1 MSELLTLAD
10 SQDRILAETTW
21 DRNVVVV
28 AGAGTGKTTILV
40 NRILNL
46 LLREPNPLAITEI
59 VALTFTNKA
68 ATEMKQ
74 RLRVQL
80 LRLSEQ
86 AHDMIATFQTR
97 YHLSAEQIGER
108 ARTALEQME
117 KAQIGTLHSFAAH
130 LLRLHP
136 IESELDPSFQE
147 DDGSRFKE
155 LFHSQWDRWLDD
167 ELGSAGL
174 QHDRWRRILAG
185 TNLDDLRQIT
195 AALAGDFVDLNE
207 LERQCRSLS
216 LEGALRDWA
225 AATQGRAAM
234 LLAAQDRP
242 KRRKAEQMLAAAV
255 QLLALLLEKGPLG
268 LTHLPQDERAVL
280 EKELGKAPAGWDAAT
295 FQEAA
300 AIIGLTQQLLMVDQ
314 SYFQEVVTLV
324 RPFLDQVHHRFLT
337 SGWIAFDGLLARAKI
352 LLRDHPD
359 VRARIKQTY
368 RAILVDEFQDTDPVQ
383 YEIILYLGERAGSHQ
398 TSWQDVDLEPGKLF
412 IVGDPKQS
420 IYAFRRADI
429 EAFERVVN
437 KILAGGGDRYSLVTN
452 FRSDGAVLDVV
463 NNVFDRLFQP
473 AEHVQ
478 PANERLAARPQR
490 KPEVSVFGA
499 QLRLVTRGEDDEEFD
514 VQAATRAEAEVL
526 ARWLKEELL
535 AGTTITDR
543 DRRDGPLQPGHI
555 ALIFRKLT
563 QAQVYLDALR
573 RYDIAYITDGEKHF
587 YRRQEIIDMVNLL
600 RVIDNPHDTIAL
612 VGILRSPLGGM
623 ADRDLLAL
631 QQREG
636 LDWLSAW
643 NHPQA
648 GMVRRLYERLAELHQ
663 LAPLRPVPDAIDL
676 IFERLPI
683 LELAAASLHGEQSVA
698 NLRKIRDMAEALA
711 DRPHLTLTGFVD
723 LMMTRVSEQP
733 DEAESALAEES
744 LDAIRVLTIHK
755 AKGLEFPVVI
765 LPGLHQGSKNPR
777 KGPSVHH
784 DWSSRYYSLQ
794 MGGRS
799 NLGAVLVD
807 MKMAAREEAE
817 QRRLLYVGMTRARDL
832 LVLSG
837 GQTTK
842 LGHDTVLSL
851 LGEAIVDGEGLSTA
865 EQICIGTSRL
875 TRVITPATVVARRRR
890 QEPLSTIAPRPALGP
905 ILIRRHA
912 RQVEWEERRRTPRR
926 LTPSSLAGSRPEA
939 VLPRTVSGRDADLA
953 RIIGVCAH
961 AVLEQWDF
969 TRPHAEICKVIKQ
982 TICRYVAQDPLMA
995 DVTEDLTKLF
1005 EGFLS
1010 SEPYRILQR
1019 ATVLGREVPF
1029 VMPLG
1034 EGQMMEGVI
1043 DLIYRLD
1050 GRIWIADYK
1059 TDDVLTEGLQ
1069 TIAERYR
1076 SQAEMYSRAV
1086 ERSLGLSSVSFQFI
1100 FLRPGVAVDVKP
1112 DSNKPFRTR

>member
-86 AHDMIATFQTR
+86 ADDMIATYQTR
-97 YHLSAEQIGER
+97 HHLSAEQVVER

-136 IESELDPSFQE
+136 IESLIDPLFQE
-147 DDGSRFKE
+147 DDGSYFKE
-155 LFHSQWDRWLDD
+155 LFRSSWDRWLDD
-167 ELGSAGL
+167 ELGSAGP
-174 QHDRWRRILAG
+174 QHDRWRRVLAG
-185 TNLDDLRQIT
+185 ANLDDLQQFT
-195 AALAGDFVDLNE
+195 AALAGDFVDLDE

-216 LEGALRDWA
+216 LEGALRDWIA
-225 AATQGRAAM
+225 VTYGRAAT

-242 KRRKAEQMLAAAV
+242 KRRKAEQMLAAAM
-255 QLLALLLEKGPLG
+255 QLLALLLEKGPPG
-268 LTHLPQDERAVL
+268 LAHILQDERTVL
-280 EKELGKAPAGWDAAT
+280 EKDLGKAPSGWDAAA
-295 FQEAA
+295 FQEAVS
-300 AIIGLTQQLLMVDQ
+300 IIELAQQLLTVDQ

-324 RPFLDQVHHRFLT
+324 RPFLGPLHHEFLA
-337 SGWIAFDGLLARAKI
+337 SGWIAFDGLLARAKT
-352 LLRDHPD
+352 LLRDYPT

-429 EAFERVVN
+429 EAFERVVE

-478 PANERLAARPQR
+478 PANERLAVRPQR
-490 KPEVSVFGA
+490 KPEVSISGA
-499 QLRLVTRGEDDEEFD
+499 QLRLVTPGEEDEEFD
-514 VQAATRAEAEVL
+514 VQAATRAEAEAL

-543 DRRDGPLQPGHI
+543 DRRDGPLQAGHI

-636 LDWLSAW
+636 LDYQRRDWLSAW

-648 GMVRRLYERLAELHQ
+648 GMVRRLYACLAELHR

-676 IFERLPI
+676 VFERLPI

-711 DRPHLTLTGFVD
+711 DRPHLTLSGFVD
-723 LMMTRVSEQP
+723 LMMTRLSEQP

-765 LPGLHQGSKNPR
+765 LPGLHQRSKNPR
-777 KGPSVHH
+777 KGPSIHH
-784 DWSSRYYSLQ
+784 DWSSRCYSLQ

-842 LGHDTVLSL
+842 PGHDTVLSL
-851 LGEAIVDGEGLSTA
+851 LGEAIAGEGGASTA
-865 EQICIGTSRL
+865 DQICIGTSRL
-875 TRVITPATVVARRRR
+875 TRVIMPATVVARRRR
-890 QEPLSTIAPRPALGP
+890 QESLSTIAPRPALGP

-912 RQVEWEERRRTPRR
+912 RQAEWEQRRSTPRR
-926 LTPSSLAGSRPEA
+926 VTPSSLEGGRPEA
-939 VLPRTVSGRDADLA
+939 VLSRTVTGRDAELA
-953 RIIGVCAH
+953 RLIGVCAH

-969 TRPHAEICKVIKQ
+969 TRPRAEICTVIEQ
-982 TICRYVAQDPLMA
+982 IICRYVAQDHPQLMA
-995 DVTEDLTKLF
+995 NVTEDLTALF
-1005 EGFLS
+1005 ERFLS
-1010 SEPYRILQR
+1010 SEPYKRLQR
-1019 ATVLGREVPF
+1019 VTVLGREVPF
-1029 VMPLG
+1029 VMPEG

-1059 TDDVLTEGLQ
+1059 TDDVAAEDLQ
-1069 TIAERYR
+1069 AIADRYR
-1076 SQAEMYSRAV
+1076 SQAESYSRAV
-1086 ERSLGLSSVSFQFI
+1086 ASALGLRSLSFQFI
-1100 FLRPGVAVDVKP
+1100 FLRPGVAVDV
-1112 DSNKPFRTR
+1112 

>member
-1 MSELLTLAD
+1 MSEILTLAD
-10 SQDRILAETTW
+10 SQDRLLAETTW

-74 RLRVQL
+74 RLRAQL
-80 LRLSEQ
+80 LRLTEG
-86 AHDMIATFQTR
+86 ADDLIATFRTR
-97 YHLSAEQIGER
+97 YHLSAEQVGER
-108 ARTALEQME
+108 AGTALEQME

-136 IESELDPSFQE
+136 MEPELDPSFQE

-155 LFHSQWDRWLDD
+155 LFHSYWDRWLDD
-167 ELGSAGL
+167 ELGSAGP
-174 QHDRWRRILAG
+174 QHDRWRRVLAG
-185 TNLDDLRQIT
+185 TTLDDLQQFT
-195 AALAGDFVDLNE
+195 ADLAGDFVDLDE

-216 LEGALRDWA
+216 LEGTLRDWVA
-225 AATQGRAAM
+225 AMHGRAAT
-234 LLAAQDRP
+234 LLATQDRP

-255 QLLALLLEKGPLG
+255 QLLTLLLEKGPPG
-268 LTHLPQDERAVL
+268 LAHLPQDERAVL
-280 EKELGKAPAGWDAAT
+280 EKDLGKAPVGWDEAP

-300 AIIGLTQQLLMVDQ
+300 SIIGLAQQFLRVDQ
-314 SYFQEVVTLV
+314 SYFQEVVALL
-324 RPFLDQVHHRFLT
+324 RPFLDRVRHGFLT
-337 SGWIAFDGLLARAKI
+337 SGWIAFDGLLARAKT
-352 LLRDHPD
+352 LLRDHPS

-429 EAFERVVN
+429 EAFERVVE
-437 KILAGGGDRYSLVTN
+437 KIRAGGGGVYSLVTN
-452 FRSDGAVLDVV
+452 FRSDGALLDVV

-473 AEHVQ
+473 TAHVQ

-490 KPEVSVFGA
+490 KPEVSVSGA
-499 QLRLVTRGEDDEEFD
+499 QLRLVTPGEDDEEFD
-514 VQAATRAEAEVL
+514 VQAATRAEAEAL

-535 AGTTITDR
+535 ACTTVTDR
-543 DRRDGPLQPGHI
+543 DRREGPLQPGHI

-587 YRRQEIIDMVNLL
+587 YRRQEIIDLVNLL

-623 ADRDLLAL
+623 TDRDLLAL
-631 QQREG
+631 RQIEGLDYQQRE
-636 LDWLSAW
+636 WLSAW
-643 NHPQA
+643 DHPQA
-648 GMVRRLYERLAELHQ
+648 GMVRRLYERLAELHKF
-663 LAPLRPVPDAIDL
+663 APLRPVPDAIDL
-676 IFERLPI
+676 LFDRLPV
-683 LELAAASLHGEQSVA
+683 LELAAASLHGEQAVA
-698 NLRKIRDMAEALA
+698 NLRKTRDMAEALA

-744 LDAIRVLTIHK
+744 LDAVRVLTIHK

-765 LPGLHQGSKNPR
+765 LPGLHQGSKNLR
-777 KGPSVHH
+777 KGPSIHH
-784 DWSSRYYSLQ
+784 DWSSRCYSLQ

-842 LGHDTVLSL
+842 PGHDTVLSL
-851 LGEAIVDGEGLSTA
+851 LGEAMSDETALSTA
-865 EQICIGTSRL
+865 GQICIGTSRL
-875 TRVITPATVVARRRR
+875 ARVIMPATVATRRRR
-890 QEPLSTIAPRPALGP
+890 QERLLTMTPKPALGP
-905 ILIRRHA
+905 ILIRRHE
-912 RQVEWEERRRTPRR
+912 RQVEWEQRRTTPRR
-926 LTPSSLAGSRPEA
+926 LTPSSLAGSGREA
-939 VLPRTVSGRDADLA
+939 VFPPTGRGRDADLA
-953 RIIGVCAH
+953 RLSGICTH
-961 AVLEQWDF
+961 AVLEQWNF
-969 TRPHAEICKVIKQ
+969 TRPRAEISTVINQ
-982 TICRYVAQDPLMA
+982 TIRRYVAQDHPQLMA
-995 DVTEDLTKLF
+995 GITEDLSELF
-1005 EGFLS
+1005 ENFLS
-1010 SEPYRILQR
+1010 SEPYKRLQR

-1043 DLIYRLD
+1043 DVIYRFD
-1050 GRIWIADYK
+1050 DRIWIADYK
-1059 TDDVLTEGLQ
+1059 TDDVA
-1069 TIAERYR
+1069 AEDVQARADRYR
-1076 SQAEMYSRAV
+1076 SQADSYSRAV
-1086 ERSLGLSSVSFQFI
+1086 ASSLGLSSVSFQFI
-1100 FLRPGVAVDVKP
+1100 FLRPGVAVDV
-1112 DSNKPFRTR
+1112 

>member
-1 MSELLTLAD
+1 MSDVLTLAD
-10 SQDRILAETTW
+10 SQDRLLAETTW

-74 RLRVQL
+74 RLRAQL
-80 LRLSEQ
+80 LRLTEQ
-86 AHDMIATFQTR
+86 SDDMIATFRTR
-97 YHLSAEQIGER
+97 YHLSAEQVGER
-108 ARTALEQME
+108 ARMALEQME

-136 IESELDPSFQE
+136 LESELDPLFQE

-155 LFHSQWDRWLDD
+155 LFHSYWDRWLDD
-167 ELGSAGL
+167 ELGSAGP
-174 QHDRWRRILAG
+174 QHDRWRRVLAG
-185 TNLDDLRQIT
+185 STLDDLRQLT
-195 AALAGDFVDLNE
+195 AALAGDFVDLDE
-207 LERQCRSLS
+207 LERQCRSLP
-216 LEGALRDWA
+216 LEGALRDWVV
-225 AATQGRAAM
+225 ATHGRAAT
-234 LLAAQDRP
+234 LLAAQDQP
-242 KRRKAEQMLAAAV
+242 KRRKVEQMLAAAV
-255 QLLALLLEKGPLG
+255 QSLALLLKQGPPG
-268 LTHLPQDERAVL
+268 LSHLPQEERAVL
-280 EKELGKAPAGWDAAT
+280 EKDLGKAPAGWHAAT

-300 AIIGLTQQLLMVDQ
+300 SIIGLAQQLLTVDQ

-324 RPFLDQVHHRFLT
+324 RPFLAQVHHEFLT
-337 SGWIAFDGLLARAKI
+337 SGWIAFDGLLARAKT
-352 LLRDHPD
+352 LLRDHPA

-398 TSWQDVDLEPGKLF
+398 TAWHDVDLEPGKLF

-429 EAFERVVN
+429 EAFERVVE
-437 KILAGGGDRYSLVTN
+437 KIRAGGGGVYSLLTN
-452 FRSDGAVLDVV
+452 FRSDEAVLDVV
-463 NNVFDRLFQP
+463 NNVFDRLFQS

-478 PANERLAARPQR
+478 PANDRLAARPQR

-499 QLRLVTRGEDDEEFD
+499 QLRLVTPGEDDEEFD
-514 VQAATRAEAEVL
+514 VQVATRAEAEAL

-535 AGTTITDR
+535 PGTTVTDR

-563 QAQVYLDALR
+563 HAQVYLDALR

-587 YRRQEIIDMVNLL
+587 YRRQEIIDLLNLL

-623 ADRDLLAL
+623 ADRELLAL

-636 LDWLSAW
+636 LDYRQREWLSAW
-643 NHPQA
+643 NHPQS

-663 LAPLRPVPDAIDL
+663 LAPLRPVPDTIDL
-676 IFERLPI
+676 IFDRLPV
-683 LELAAASLHGEQSVA
+683 LELAAASLHGEQAVA
-698 NLRKIRDMAEALA
+698 NLRKIREMAEALA

-733 DEAESALAEES
+733 AEAESALAEES
-744 LDAIRVLTIHK
+744 LDAVRVLTIHK

-765 LPGLHQGSKNPR
+765 LPGLHQGSKSPR
-777 KGPSVHH
+777 KGPSIHH
-784 DWSSRYYSLQ
+784 DWSSRCYSLQ

-817 QRRLLYVGMTRARDL
+817 QRGLLYVGMTRARDL
-832 LVLSG
+832 LILSG

-842 LGHDTVLSL
+842 PGHDTVLSL
-851 LGEAIVDGEGLSTA
+851 LGEAIADEGGLSTA
-865 EQICIGTSRL
+865 DQICIGSSRI
-875 TRVITPATVVARRRR
+875 TRVITPATVASRRRR
-890 QEPLSTIAPRPALGP
+890 QEHLSTIAPRPALGP

-926 LTPSSLAGSRPEA
+926 LTPSSLAGGRPGA
-939 VLPRTVSGRDADLA
+939 VLSRTATARDADLS
-953 RIIGVCAH
+953 RLVGVCAH

-969 TRPHAEICKVIKQ
+969 TRPRAEIFTVIEQ
-982 TICRYVAQDPLMA
+982 TICRYVAQDHLMV
-995 DVTEDLTKLF
+995 DVREDLTVLF
-1005 EGFLS
+1005 ESFLS
-1010 SEPYRILQR
+1010 SEPYKRLQR

-1034 EGQMMEGVI
+1034 EGQIMEGVI

-1050 GRIWIADYK
+1050 DRIWIADY
-1059 TDDVLTEGLQ
+1059 
-1069 TIAERYR
+1069 RR
-1076 SQAEMYSRAV
+1076 MMW
-1086 ERSLGLSSVSFQFI
+1086 
-1100 FLRPGVAVDVKP
+1100 
-1112 DSNKPFRTR
+1112 

>member
-1 MSELLTLAD
+1 MSDVLTLAD
-10 SQDRILAETTW
+10 SQDRLLAETTW
-21 DRNVVVV
+21 DRNVVVI

-46 LLREPNPLAITEI
+46 LLREPDPLAITEI

-74 RLRVQL
+74 RLRAQL
-80 LRLSEQ
+80 LRLTEQ
-86 AHDMIATFQTR
+86 ADDLISTFRSR
-97 YHLSAEQIGER
+97 YHISAEQVGER
-108 ARTALEQME
+108 ARIALEQME

-136 IESELDPSFQE
+136 VESELDPLFQE

-155 LFHSQWDRWLDD
+155 LFHSYWDRWLDD
-167 ELGSAGL
+167 ELGSAGP
-174 QHDRWRRILAG
+174 QHDRWRRVLAG
-185 TNLDDLRQIT
+185 TTLDDLQQFT
-195 AALAGDFVDLNE
+195 SALAGDFVELDE
-207 LERQCRSLS
+207 LERQCRSSS
-216 LEGALRDWA
+216 LEGSLRDWV
-225 AATQGRAAM
+225 ATMHGRAAT

-255 QLLALLLEKGPLG
+255 QSLAFLLEQGPRGLG
-268 LTHLPQDERAVL
+268 NFPQDDRDVL
-280 EKELGKAPAGWDAAT
+280 QKDLGKAPAGWDEAS
-295 FQEAA
+295 FGEAA
-300 AIIGLTQQLLMVDQ
+300 SIIGLAQQLLTVDQ
-314 SYFQEVVTLV
+314 VYFQEVVTLV
-324 RPFLDQVHHRFLT
+324 RPFLDHVRQGFHN
-337 SGWIAFDGLLARAKI
+337 SGWIAFDGLLARAKT
-352 LLRDHPD
+352 LLRDHPTA
-359 VRARIKQTY
+359 RARIKQTY

-398 TSWQDVDLEPGKLF
+398 TAWHDVDLEPGKLF

-429 EAFERVVN
+429 EAFERVVA
-437 KILAGGGDRYSLVTN
+437 KIRAGGGGVYSLVTN

-473 AEHVQ
+473 TEHVQ
-478 PANERLAARPQR
+478 PANERLATKPQR
-490 KPEVSVFGA
+490 KPEVSVSGV
-499 QLRLVTRGEDDEEFD
+499 QLRLVMPGEEDEEFD
-514 VQAATRAEAEVL
+514 VQAATRAEAEAL

-535 AGTTITDR
+535 AGTTVTDR
-543 DRRDGPLQPGHI
+543 NRRQGPLQPGHI

-587 YRRQEIIDMVNLL
+587 YRRQEIIDLVNLL

-612 VGILRSPLGGM
+612 VGILRSPLGSM
-623 ADRDLLAL
+623 TDRDLLAL
-631 QQREG
+631 QQNEG
-636 LDWLSAW
+636 LDYQQQERLSGW
-643 NHPQA
+643 NHPQV
-648 GMVRRLYERLAELHQ
+648 GIVRRLYEQLAELHQ
-663 LAPLRPVPDAIDL
+663 IVPLRPVPDAINL

-683 LELAAASLHGEQSVA
+683 LELAAASLHGEQAVA

-744 LDAIRVLTIHK
+744 LDAVRVLTIHK

-765 LPGLHQGSKNPR
+765 LPGLHQGSKSPR
-777 KGPSVHH
+777 KGPSIHH
-784 DWSSRYYSLQ
+784 DWSSRCYSLQ

-807 MKMAAREEAE
+807 LKMAAREEAE

-842 LGHDTVLSL
+842 PGHDTVLSL
-851 LGEAIVDGEGLSTA
+851 LGEVMADEEGPSMA
-865 EQICIGTSRL
+865 DQICIGTSRL
-875 TRVITPATVVARRRR
+875 TRVIIPATLVARRHRT
-890 QEPLSTIAPRPALGP
+890 EPLSKVTPAPALGP
-905 ILIRRHA
+905 ILIRLRE
-912 RQVEWEERRRTPRR
+912 RQVKWEQRRTTPRR
-926 LTPSSLAGSRPEA
+926 LTPSSLPGGRSEAIFSRTEI
-939 VLPRTVSGRDADLA
+939 GRDADLA
-953 RIIGVCAH
+953 RLVGVCAH

-969 TRPHAEICKVIKQ
+969 SRPRAEIWTVIKQ
-982 TICRYVAQDPLMA
+982 ACRRSVAQEHPQLMG
-995 DVTEDLTKLF
+995 DVMEDLTVLF
-1005 EGFLS
+1005 DSFLS
-1010 SEPYRILQR
+1010 SEPYKRLQR
-1019 ATVLGREVPF
+1019 TTVLGREVPF

-1034 EGQMMEGVI
+1034 ENQMIEGVI

-1050 GRIWIADYK
+1050 DRIWVADYK
-1059 TDDVLTEGLQ
+1059 TDDVA
-1069 TIAERYR
+1069 AEDVQARADRYR
-1076 SQAEMYSRAV
+1076 PQAESYSRAV
-1086 ERSLGLSSVSFQFI
+1086 VSALGLSSLSFQLI
-1100 FLRPGVAVDVKP
+1100 FLRSGVAV
-1112 DSNKPFRTR
+1112 NF

>member
-1 MSELLTLAD
+1 
-10 SQDRILAETTW
+10 
-21 DRNVVVV
+21 VVV

-74 RLRVQL
+74 RLRSQL
-80 LRLSEQ
+80 LRLTEQ
-86 AHDMIATFQTR
+86 ADDMIATFRTR
-97 YHLSAEQIGER
+97 YHLSAEQVGER
-108 ARTALEQME
+108 ARMALEQME

-136 IESELDPSFQE
+136 LESGLDPLFQE
-147 DDGSRFKE
+147 DDGSRFNE
-155 LFHSQWDRWLDD
+155 LFHSYWDRWLDD
-167 ELGSAGL
+167 ELGSAGP
-174 QHDRWRRILAG
+174 QHDRWRRVLAG
-185 TNLDDLRQIT
+185 TTLDDLRQLT
-195 AALAGDFVDLNE
+195 AALAGDFVDLDE
-207 LERQCRSLS
+207 LERQCRSLP
-216 LEGALRDWA
+216 LEGALRDWVV
-225 AATQGRAAM
+225 ATHGRAAT
-234 LLAAQDRP
+234 LLAAQDQP
-242 KRRKAEQMLAAAV
+242 KPRKVEQMLAAAV
-255 QLLALLLEKGPLG
+255 QSLALLLKQGPPG
-268 LTHLPQDERAVL
+268 LAHLPQDERAVL
-280 EKELGKAPAGWDAAT
+280 EKDLGKAPAGWHAAK

-300 AIIGLTQQLLMVDQ
+300 SIIGLAQQLLTVDQ

-324 RPFLDQVHHRFLT
+324 RPFLAQVHHEFLT
-337 SGWIAFDGLLARAKI
+337 SGWIAFDGLLARAKT
-352 LLRDHPD
+352 LLRDHPA

-398 TSWQDVDLEPGKLF
+398 TAWHDVDLEPGKLF

-429 EAFERVVN
+429 EAFERVVE
-437 KILAGGGDRYSLVTN
+437 KIRAGGGGVYSLVTN

-463 NNVFDRLFQP
+463 NNVFDRLFQS

-499 QLRLVTRGEDDEEFD
+499 QLRLVTPGEDDEEFD
-514 VQAATRAEAEVL
+514 VQVATRAEAEAL

-535 AGTTITDR
+535 PGTTVTDR

-563 QAQVYLDALR
+563 HAQVYLDALR
-573 RYDIAYITDGEKHF
+573 RYDITYISDGEKHF
-587 YRRQEIIDMVNLL
+587 YRRQEIIDLVNLL

-631 QQREG
+631 QQRAG
-636 LDWLSAW
+636 LDYRKWEWLSAW
-643 NHPQA
+643 NHPQS

-663 LAPLRPVPDAIDL
+663 LAPLRPVPDTIDL
-676 IFERLPI
+676 IFDRLPV
-683 LELAAASLHGEQSVA
+683 LELAAASLHGEQAVA
-698 NLRKIRDMAEALA
+698 NLRKIREMAEALA

-744 LDAIRVLTIHK
+744 LDAVRVLTIHK

-765 LPGLHQGSKNPR
+765 LPGLHQGSKSPR
-777 KGPSVHH
+777 KGPSIHH
-784 DWSSRYYSLQ
+784 DWSSRCYSLQ

-832 LVLSG
+832 LILSG

-842 LGHDTVLSL
+842 PGHDTVLSL
-851 LGEAIVDGEGLSTA
+851 LGEAIADEGGLSTA
-865 EQICIGTSRL
+865 DQICIGSSRL
-875 TRVITPATVVARRRR
+875 TRVITPATMAARLRR
-890 QEPLSTIAPRPALGP
+890 QVPLSTMAPRPALGP

-912 RQVEWEERRRTPRR
+912 RQVEWEQRRTTPRQ
-926 LTPSSLAGSRPEA
+926 LTPSSLAGGRPEA
-939 VLPRTVSGRDADLA
+939 VLSRTATARDADLA
-953 RIIGVCAH
+953 RLIGVCAH

-969 TRPHAEICKVIKQ
+969 TRPRAEICTVIEQ
-982 TICRYVAQDPLMA
+982 TICRYVAQDHLMV
-995 DVTEDLTKLF
+995 DVREDLTMLF
-1005 EGFLS
+1005 ESFLS
-1010 SEPYRILQR
+1010 SEPYKRLQR

-1034 EGQMMEGVI
+1034 EGQIMEGVI

-1050 GRIWIADYK
+1050 DRIWIADYK
-1059 TDDVLTEGLQ
+1059 TDDVAAEDVQ
-1069 TIAERYR
+1069 TRADRYR
-1076 SQAEMYSRAV
+1076 SQAECYSRAV
-1086 ERSLGLSSVSFQFI
+1086 SSALGLASLSFQFV
-1100 FLRPGVAVDVKP
+1100 FLRPGIAVDV
-1112 DSNKPFRTR
+1112 

>member
-1 MSELLTLAD
+1 MSDLLTLAD
-10 SQDRILAETTW
+10 SRDRLLAETTW

-46 LLREPNPLAITEI
+46 LLREPNPLAVTEI

-74 RLRVQL
+74 RLRAQL
-80 LRLSEQ
+80 LSLTEQ
-86 AHDMIATFQTR
+86 TNDLIVTFRTR
-97 YHLSAEQIGER
+97 YHLSAEQVGER

-136 IESELDPSFQE
+136 LESEVDPLFQE

-155 LFHSQWDRWLDD
+155 LFHSSWDRWLDD

-174 QHDRWRRILAG
+174 QHDRWRRVLAG
-185 TNLDDLRQIT
+185 ATLDDLQQFT
-195 AALAGDFVDLNE
+195 AALAGDFVDIEE
-207 LERQCRSLS
+207 LERQCRLIT
-216 LEGALRDWA
+216 LEGALRDWV
-225 AATQGRAAM
+225 TDTHGRATT

-242 KRRKAEQMLAAAV
+242 KRRKAEQMLAAAL
-255 QLLALLLEKGPLG
+255 QSLALLLEHGQPG
-268 LTHLPQDERAVL
+268 LAHLSQDERTVL
-280 EKELGKAPAGWDAAT
+280 GKDLGKALAGWDEAA
-295 FQEAA
+295 FQEATS
-300 AIIGLTQQLLMVDQ
+300 IIGLAQQLLMVDQ

-324 RPFLDQVHHRFLT
+324 RPFLQHVRRRFLT
-337 SGWIAFDGLLARAKI
+337 SGWIAFDGLLARAKT
-352 LLRDHPD
+352 LLRDHPT

-383 YEIILYLGERAGSHQ
+383 YEIILYLCERADSYRTAWH
-398 TSWQDVDLEPGKLF
+398 DVDLEPGKLF

-429 EAFERVVN
+429 EAFERVVE
-437 KILAGGGDRYSLVTN
+437 KIRAGGGAVYSLVTN

-473 AEHVQ
+473 TEHVQ

-490 KPEVSVFGA
+490 QHEVSISGA
-499 QLRLVTRGEDDEEFD
+499 QLRLVTPGEEDEEFD
-514 VQAATRAEAEVL
+514 VQAATRAEAEAL

-535 AGTTITDR
+535 PGATITDR
-543 DRRDGPLQPGHI
+543 DRREGPLQPGHI

-587 YRRQEIIDMVNLL
+587 YRRQEVIDLVNLL
-600 RVIDNPHDTIAL
+600 RVIDNQHDTIAL
-612 VGILRSPLGGM
+612 VGILRSPLGGLT
-623 ADRDLLAL
+623 DRDLLTL
-631 QQREG
+631 KQREG
-636 LDWLSAW
+636 LDYRHRDWLSAW

-648 GMVRRLYERLAELHQ
+648 GMVRRLYEVLADLHQ

-676 IFERLPI
+676 IFDQLPV
-683 LELAAASLHGEQSVA
+683 LELAAASLHGEQAVA
-698 NLRKIRDMAEALA
+698 NLRKVREMAEALA

-723 LMMTRVSEQP
+723 LMMSRVSEQP
-733 DEAESALAEES
+733 DEAESALAEQS
-744 LDAIRVLTIHK
+744 LDAVRVLTIHK

-777 KGPSVHH
+777 KGPSIHH
-784 DWSSRYYSLQ
+784 DWSSRSYSLQ
-794 MGGRS
+794 MGGRV
-799 NLGAVLVD
+799 NLGAVLVE

-837 GQTTK
+837 GQTSK
-842 LGHDTVLSL
+842 PGHDTVLSL
-851 LGEAIVDGEGLSTA
+851 LGETIADEGTHSTDN
-865 EQICIGTSRL
+865 QIRIGTSRL
-875 TRVITPATVVARRRR
+875 TRVLTPATTAARRYR
-890 QEPLSTIAPRPALGP
+890 QASPSAMAPRPALGP
-905 ILIRRHA
+905 ILIRRQA
-912 RQVEWEERRRTPRR
+912 RLAEWERCRTTLRR
-926 LTPSSLAGSRPEA
+926 LTPSSLAEGKPKTISPGSI
-939 VLPRTVSGRDADLA
+939 TGRDADRGRLV
-953 RIIGVCAH
+953 GVCAH
-961 AVLEQWDF
+961 AVLEQWGF
-969 TRPHAEICKVIKQ
+969 NRPRAEICPVIEQ
-982 TICRYVAQDPLMA
+982 TCRRYVTQDHPELLA
-995 DVTEDLTKLF
+995 DVTEDLTAIF
-1005 EGFLS
+1005 ERFLS
-1010 SEPYRILQR
+1010 SEPYQRLQR
-1019 ATVLGREVPF
+1019 VTVLGREVPF
-1029 VMPLG
+1029 DMPLS
-1034 EGQMMEGVI
+1034 EGQMMDGVI

-1059 TDDVLTEGLQ
+1059 TDNVA
-1069 TIAERYR
+1069 AEDAQARVDRYR
-1076 SQAEMYSRAV
+1076 PQAEMYSRAV
-1086 ERSLGLSSVSFQFI
+1086 ESSLGLSSLSFQFI
-1100 FLRPGVAVDVKP
+1100 FLRPGIAIDV
-1112 DSNKPFRTR
+1112 

>member
-1 MSELLTLAD
+1 MSDVLTLAD
-10 SQDRILAETTW
+10 SQDRLLAETTW

-46 LLREPNPLAITEI
+46 LLREPNHLAITEI

-74 RLRVQL
+74 RLRTQL
-80 LRLSEQ
+80 LRLTEQ
-86 AHDMIATFQTR
+86 ADDMIATFLTR
-97 YHLSAEQIGER
+97 YHLSAEQVGER
-108 ARTALEQME
+108 ARMALEQIE

-136 IESELDPSFQE
+136 LESEIDPLFQE
-147 DDGSRFKE
+147 DDGSRFNE
-155 LFHSQWDRWLDD
+155 LFHSYWDRWLDD
-167 ELGSAGL
+167 ELGSAGP
-174 QHDRWRRILAG
+174 QHDRWRRVLAG
-185 TNLDDLRQIT
+185 TTLDDLRQLT
-195 AALAGDFVDLNE
+195 AALAGDFVDLDE
-207 LERQCRSLS
+207 LERQCRSLP
-216 LEGALRDWA
+216 LEGALRDWVV
-225 AATQGRAAM
+225 ATHGRAAT
-234 LLAAQDRP
+234 LLAAQDQP
-242 KRRKAEQMLAAAV
+242 KPRKVEQMLAAAV
-255 QLLALLLEKGPLG
+255 QSLALLLKQGPPG
-268 LTHLPQDERAVL
+268 LAHLPQDERAVL
-280 EKELGKAPAGWDAAT
+280 EKDLGKAPAGWHAAT

-300 AIIGLTQQLLMVDQ
+300 SIIGLAQQLLTVDQ

-324 RPFLDQVHHRFLT
+324 RPFLAQVRHGFLT
-337 SGWIAFDGLLARAKI
+337 SGWIAFDGLLARAKT
-352 LLRDHPD
+352 LLQDHPA

-398 TSWQDVDLEPGKLF
+398 TAWHDVDLEPGKLF

-429 EAFERVVN
+429 EAFERVVE
-437 KILAGGGDRYSLVTN
+437 KIRAGGGGVYSLVTN

-463 NNVFDRLFQP
+463 NNVFDRLFQS

-499 QLRLVTRGEDDEEFD
+499 QLRLVTPGEDDEEFD
-514 VQAATRAEAEVL
+514 VQVATRAEAEAL

-535 AGTTITDR
+535 PGTTVTDR

-563 QAQVYLDALR
+563 HAQVYLDALR
-573 RYDIAYITDGEKHF
+573 RYDVTYITDGEKHF
-587 YRRQEIIDMVNLL
+587 YRRQEIIDLVNLL

-623 ADRDLLAL
+623 ADRELLAL
-631 QQREG
+631 QQRAG
-636 LDWLSAW
+636 LDYRQREWLSAW
-643 NHPQA
+643 NHPQS

-663 LAPLRPVPDAIDL
+663 LAPLRPVPDTIDL
-676 IFERLPI
+676 IFDRLPV
-683 LELAAASLHGEQSVA
+683 LELAAASLHGEQAVA
-698 NLRKIRDMAEALA
+698 NLRKIREMAEALA

-744 LDAIRVLTIHK
+744 LDAVRVLTIHK

-765 LPGLHQGSKNPR
+765 LPGLHQGSKSPR
-777 KGPSVHH
+777 KGPSIHH
-784 DWSSRYYSLQ
+784 DWSSRCYSLQ

-832 LVLSG
+832 LILSG

-842 LGHDTVLSL
+842 PGHDTVLSL
-851 LGEAIVDGEGLSTA
+851 LGEAIADEGGLSTA
-865 EQICIGTSRL
+865 DQICIGSSRL
-875 TRVITPATVVARRRR
+875 TRVITPATVAARLRR
-890 QEPLSTIAPRPALGP
+890 QVPLSTMAPRPALGP

-912 RQVEWEERRRTPRR
+912 RQVEWEQRRTTSRQ
-926 LTPSSLAGSRPEA
+926 LTPSSLAGGRPEA
-939 VLPRTVSGRDADLA
+939 VLSRTATARDADLA
-953 RIIGVCAH
+953 RLIGVCAH

-969 TRPHAEICKVIKQ
+969 TRPRAEICTVIEQ
-982 TICRYVAQDPLMA
+982 TICRYVAQDHLMV
-995 DVTEDLTKLF
+995 DVREDLTVLF
-1005 EGFLS
+1005 ESFLS
-1010 SEPYRILQR
+1010 SEPYKRLQR

-1034 EGQMMEGVI
+1034 EGQIMEGVI

-1050 GRIWIADYK
+1050 DRIWIADYK
-1059 TDDVLTEGLQ
+1059 TDNVVAEDVQ
-1069 TIAERYR
+1069 TRADRYR
-1076 SQAEMYSRAV
+1076 SQAESYSRAV
-1086 ERSLGLSSVSFQFI
+1086 ASALGLPSLSFQFI
-1100 FLRPGVAVDVKP
+1100 FLRQGVIVDV
-1112 DSNKPFRTR
+1112 

>member
-1 MSELLTLAD
+1 MNEALTLTD
-10 SQDRILAETTW
+10 SRDRLLAETTW

-46 LLREPNPLAITEI
+46 LLREPSPLAITEI

-74 RLRVQL
+74 RLRAQL
-80 LRLSEQ
+80 LRLTDHADELIDIFR
-86 AHDMIATFQTR
+86 AR
-97 YHLSAEQIGER
+97 YHLSAEQVSER
-108 ARTALEQME
+108 ATAALEQME
-117 KAQIGTLHSFAAH
+117 KSQIGTLHSFAAH

-136 IESELDPSFQE
+136 MESGIDPSFQE

-155 LFHSQWDRWLDD
+155 LFHSCWDRWLDD
-167 ELGSAGL
+167 ELGSAGP
-174 QHDRWRRILAG
+174 QHDRWRLVLAG
-185 TNLDDLRQIT
+185 TSLDDLRQFT
-195 AALAGDFVDLNE
+195 AALAGDFVDLDE
-207 LERQCRSLS
+207 LERQCRASS
-216 LEGALRDWA
+216 LEGALRDWVL
-225 AATQGRAAM
+225 ATQGRAATI
-234 LLAAQDRP
+234 LAAQDRP

-255 QLLALLLEKGPLG
+255 RSLELLLEKGPSGFEDLA
-268 LTHLPQDERAVL
+268 QDERAVL
-280 EKELGKAPAGWDAAT
+280 EKDLGKAPAGWDEVT
-295 FQEAA
+295 FQEADS
-300 AIIGLTQQLLMVDQ
+300 IIGLAQQLFAVDQ

-324 RPFLDQVHHRFLT
+324 RPFLDLVQRRFLT
-337 SGWIAFDGLLARAKI
+337 SGWIAFDGLLARAKT
-352 LLRDHPD
+352 LLRDHPS
-359 VRARIKQTY
+359 VRARIKQAY

-398 TSWQDVDLEPGKLF
+398 TAWHDVDLEPGKLF

-429 EAFERVVN
+429 EAFERVVE
-437 KILAGGGDRYSLVTN
+437 KIRAGGGGVYSLVTN

-463 NNVFDRLFQP
+463 NNVFDRLFHP
-473 AEHVQ
+473 TEHVQ
-478 PANERLAARPQR
+478 PANERLAVRPQR
-490 KPEVSVFGA
+490 KPEVSVSGA
-499 QLRLVTRGEDDEEFD
+499 QLRLVTPGEEDEEFD
-514 VQAATRAEAEVL
+514 VQAATRAEAEAL

-535 AGTTITDR
+535 AGTTVTDR
-543 DRRDGPLQPGHI
+543 ERREGPLQPGHI

-587 YRRQEIIDMVNLL
+587 YRRQEIIDLVNLL

-612 VGILRSPLGGM
+612 VGILRSPLGGL

-631 QQREG
+631 QQIEG
-636 LDWLSAW
+636 LDYQQRERLSAW

-648 GMVRRLYERLAELHQ
+648 ELVGRLYERLAELHQ

-676 IFERLPI
+676 IFDQLPV
-683 LELAAASLHGEQSVA
+683 LELAAASLHGEQAVA
-698 NLRKIRDMAEALA
+698 NLRKTRDMAEALA

-744 LDAIRVLTIHK
+744 LDAVRVLTIHK

-765 LPGLHQGSKNPR
+765 LPGLHQGSKNLR
-777 KGPSVHH
+777 KGPSIHH
-784 DWSSRYYSLQ
+784 DWSSRCYSLQ

-799 NLGAVLVD
+799 NLGALLVD

-837 GQTTK
+837 GQTSK
-842 LGHDTVLSL
+842 PGHDTVLSL
-851 LGEAIVDGEGLSTA
+851 LREAMTDEATPS
-865 EQICIGTSRL
+865 EDNQICIGTSRL
-875 TRVITPATVVARRRR
+875 TRVITQATVAVRRRR
-890 QEPLSTIAPRPALGP
+890 QEPLSAMVQKPPLGP
-905 ILIRRHA
+905 ILIRRQA
-912 RQVEWEERRRTPRR
+912 RKVEWETSRMTPRR
-926 LTPSSLAGSRPEA
+926 LTPSSLPGGKPEPQASRAGTGCE
-939 VLPRTVSGRDADLA
+939 ADLS
-953 RIIGVCAH
+953 RLIGVSAH
-961 AVLEQWDF
+961 AVLERWDF
-969 TRPHAEICKVIKQ
+969 TGPRTEIG
-982 TICRYVAQDPLMA
+982 TIIEQAIRRTVAQDHPELMA
-995 DVTEDLTKLF
+995 AVREDLLLLF
-1005 EGFLS
+1005 EHFLS
-1010 SEPYRILQR
+1010 SEPYRRLQR

-1034 EGQMMEGVI
+1034 EGQTIEGVI

-1050 GRIWIADYK
+1050 DRIWIADYK
-1059 TDDVLTEGLQ
+1059 TDDVV
-1069 TIAERYR
+1069 AEDVPSRVDRYR
-1076 SQAEMYSRAV
+1076 TQAESYARAV
-1086 ERSLGLSSVSFQFI
+1086 ATALGVSSVLSQLI
-1100 FLRPGVAVDVKP
+1100 FLRPGIAIDV
-1112 DSNKPFRTR
+1112 

>member
-1 MSELLTLAD
+1 MSDALTLAD
-10 SQDRILAETTW
+10 SQDRFLAETTW

-46 LLREPNPLAITEI
+46 LLREPDPLAITEI

-68 ATEMKQ
+68 AAEMKQ
-74 RLRVQL
+74 RLRAQL
-80 LRLSEQ
+80 LRLTEQ
-86 AHDMIATFQTR
+86 ADDMISIFRAR
-97 YHLSAEQIGER
+97 YHLSAEQVGER

-136 IESELDPSFQE
+136 LESELDPLFQE
-147 DDGSRFKE
+147 DDGSHFKE
-155 LFHSQWDRWLDD
+155 LFHSCWDRWLDD
-167 ELGSAGL
+167 ELGSTGP
-174 QHDRWRRILAG
+174 QHDRWRRVLAG
-185 TNLDDLRQIT
+185 TTLDDLQQFT
-195 AALAGDFVDLNE
+195 AALAGDFVDLDE
-207 LERQCRSLS
+207 LEHQCRSLS
-216 LEGALRDWA
+216 LEGTLRDWI
-225 AATQGRAAM
+225 AATHGRAAT

-242 KRRKAEQMLAAAV
+242 KRRKAEQMFAAAV
-255 QLLALLLEKGPLG
+255 QSLALLLEQGPPG
-268 LTHLPQDERAVL
+268 LAHLSQDERTVL
-280 EKELGKAPAGWDAAT
+280 EKDLGKAPAGWDEDV

-300 AIIGLTQQLLMVDQ
+300 SIIRLAQQLLTVDQ
-314 SYFQEVVTLV
+314 PYFQEVVTLL
-324 RPFLDQVHHRFLT
+324 RPFLHQVSHEFHT
-337 SGWIAFDGLLARAKI
+337 SGWIAFDGLLARAKT
-352 LLRDHPD
+352 LLRDHPA

-398 TSWQDVDLEPGKLF
+398 TAWHDVDLEPGKLF

-429 EAFERVVN
+429 EAFERVVE
-437 KILAGGGDRYSLVTN
+437 KIRVGGGGIYSLVTN

-473 AEHVQ
+473 IEHVQ

-490 KPEVSVFGA
+490 KPEVSISGA
-499 QLRLVTRGEDDEEFD
+499 QLRLVTPGEDDEEFD
-514 VQAATRAEAEVL
+514 VQAATRAEAESL

-535 AGTTITDR
+535 AGTTVTDR
-543 DRRDGPLQPGHI
+543 DRRQSPLQPGHI

-573 RYDIAYITDGEKHF
+573 RYDIAYITDGEKHY
-587 YRRQEIIDMVNLL
+587 YRRQEIIDLVNLL

-612 VGILRSPLGGM
+612 VGILRSPLGSM
-623 ADRDLLAL
+623 MDRDLLAL
-631 QQREG
+631 QQIDG
-636 LDWLSAW
+636 LDYQQRERLSAW

-648 GMVRRLYERLAELHQ
+648 EMVRRLYERLAELHQ

-676 IFERLPI
+676 IFERLPV
-683 LELAAASLHGEQSVA
+683 LELAAASLHGEQAVA
-698 NLRKIRDMAEALA
+698 NLRKTRDMAEALA
-711 DRPHLTLTGFVD
+711 DRPHLTLTGFVN

-744 LDAIRVLTIHK
+744 LDAVRVLTIHK

-765 LPGLHQGSKNPR
+765 LPGLHQGSKNLR
-777 KGPSVHH
+777 KGPSIHH
-784 DWSSRYYSLQ
+784 DWSSRCYSLQ

-807 MKMAAREEAE
+807 MKMTAREEAE

-842 LGHDTVLSL
+842 PGHDTVLSL
-851 LGEAIVDGEGLSTA
+851 LGEAMADEEGPSPT

-875 TRVITPATVVARRRR
+875 TRVITPATVAAGRRR
-890 QEPLSTIAPRPALGP
+890 QVPLSTMAPRPVLGP

-912 RQVEWEERRRTPRR
+912 RQIEWEQRRTTPRR
-926 LTPSSLAGSRPEA
+926 LTPSSLAGSRPEDDFP
-939 VLPRTVSGRDADLA
+939 LTVTGRDANLA
-953 RIIGVCAH
+953 RLVGVCAH
-961 AVLEQWDF
+961 AVLELWDF
-969 TRPHAEICKVIKQ
+969 TKPRSEISSVIEQ
-982 TICRYVAQDPLMA
+982 TIRRYVTQDHPQLTA
-995 DVTEDLTKLF
+995 DVTEDLTALF
-1005 EGFLS
+1005 KSFLS
-1010 SEPYRILQR
+1010 SEPYNKLQR

-1034 EGQMMEGVI
+1034 EDQMMEGVI

-1050 GRIWIADYK
+1050 DRIWIADYK
-1059 TDDVLTEGLQ
+1059 TDDVAAEDVQ
-1069 TIAERYR
+1069 TRADRYR
-1076 SQAEMYSRAV
+1076 SQADSYSRAV
-1086 ERSLGLSSVSFQFI
+1086 ASSLGLPSVSCQFI
-1100 FLRPGVAVDVKP
+1100 FLRPGVAIDV
-1112 DSNKPFRTR
+1112 

>member
-1 MSELLTLAD
+1 
-10 SQDRILAETTW
+10 
-21 DRNVVVV
+21 
-28 AGAGTGKTTILV
+28 
-40 NRILNL
+40 
-46 LLREPNPLAITEI
+46 
-59 VALTFTNKA
+59 
-68 ATEMKQ
+68 
-74 RLRVQL
+74 
-80 LRLSEQ
+80 
-86 AHDMIATFQTR
+86 
-97 YHLSAEQIGER
+97 
-108 ARTALEQME
+108 
-117 KAQIGTLHSFAAH
+117 
-130 LLRLHP
+130 
-136 IESELDPSFQE
+136 
-147 DDGSRFKE
+147 
-155 LFHSQWDRWLDD
+155 
-167 ELGSAGL
+167 
-174 QHDRWRRILAG
+174 
-185 TNLDDLRQIT
+185 
-195 AALAGDFVDLNE
+195 
-207 LERQCRSLS
+207 
-216 LEGALRDWA
+216 
-225 AATQGRAAM
+225 
-234 LLAAQDRP
+234 
-242 KRRKAEQMLAAAV
+242 MLAVAV
-255 QLLALLLEKGPLG
+255 QLLALLLEKGPPG
-268 LTHLPQDERAVL
+268 LAHIPQDERAVL
-280 EKELGKAPAGWDAAT
+280 EKDLGKAPAGWDAAA

-300 AIIGLTQQLLMVDQ
+300 SIIGLAQQLLMVDQ
-314 SYFQEVVTLV
+314 PYFQEVVTLV
-324 RPFLDQVHHRFLT
+324 RPFLDQVRYRFLT

-398 TSWQDVDLEPGKLF
+398 TSWQDVDLEAGKLF

-429 EAFERVVN
+429 EAFERVVE
-437 KILAGGGDRYSLVTN
+437 KILAGGGVGYSLVTN

-473 AEHVQ
+473 TEHVQ

-499 QLRLVTRGEDDEEFD
+499 QLRLVTPGEDDEEFD
-514 VQAATRAEAEVL
+514 VQAATRAEAEAL

-535 AGTTITDR
+535 AGTTIMDR
-543 DRRDGPLQPGHI
+543 ERREGPIQAGHI

-573 RYDIAYITDGEKHF
+573 RYNITYITDGEKHF
-587 YRRQEIIDMVNLL
+587 YRRQEIIDLVNLL

-636 LDWLSAW
+636 LDYQRRDWLSAW
-643 NHPQA
+643 KHPQA
-648 GMVRRLYERLAELHQ
+648 GTVRRLYERLAELHR
-663 LAPLRPVPDAIDL
+663 LGPLRPVPDAIDL
-676 IFERLPI
+676 IFERLPV
-683 LELAAASLHGEQSVA
+683 LELAAASLHGEQAVA
-698 NLRKIRDMAEALA
+698 NLRKIRDMAETLA
-711 DRPHLTLTGFVD
+711 DRPHLALSGFVD
-723 LMMTRVSEQP
+723 LMMTRLSEQP

-765 LPGLHQGSKNPR
+765 LPGLHQGSKSPR
-777 KGPSVHH
+777 KGPSIHH
-784 DWSSRYYSLQ
+784 DWSSRCYSLQ

-807 MKMAAREEAE
+807 MKMAAREGAE

-842 LGHDTVLSL
+842 PGHDTVLSL
-851 LGEAIVDGEGLSTA
+851 LGEAITDEGSPSTPD
-865 EQICIGTSRL
+865 QICVGTSRF
-875 TRVITPATVVARRRR
+875 TRVITPATAVARRRR
-890 QEPLSTIAPRPALGP
+890 QDPLSTMAPQPALGS
-905 ILIRRHA
+905 ILIRRQA

-939 VLPRTVSGRDADLA
+939 VLPRTGSGRDADLA
-953 RIIGVCAH
+953 RLIGVCAH

-969 TRPHAEICKVIKQ
+969 NRPRTEICTVIEQ
-982 TICRYVAQDPLMA
+982 TCRRYVAQDHPQLIA

-1010 SEPYRILQR
+1010 SEPYKRLQCV
-1019 ATVLGREVPF
+1019 TVLGREVPF
-1029 VMPLG
+1029 IMPLG
-1034 EGQMMEGVI
+1034 EGQIMEGVI

-1059 TDDVLTEGLQ
+1059 TDDVAAEDLQ
-1069 TIAERYR
+1069 TIVDRYQPQAESY
-1076 SQAEMYSRAV
+1076 SQAVASA
-1086 ERSLGLSSVSFQFI
+1086 LGLPSLSFQFI
-1100 FLRPGVAVDVKP
+1100 FLRPGITTDLYVQ
-1112 DSNKPFRTR
+1112 

>member
-1 MSELLTLAD
+1 MSDALILAD
-10 SQDRILAETTW
+10 SQDRLLAETTW

-46 LLREPNPLAITEI
+46 LMREPNPLAITEI

-74 RLRVQL
+74 RLRAQL
-80 LRLSEQ
+80 LHLTDQ
-86 AHDMIATFQTR
+86 TDDTIAVFCAR
-97 YHLSAEQIGER
+97 YHLSTEQVSER
-108 ARTALEQME
+108 AKMALEQME

-136 IESELDPSFQE
+136 MEAETDPLFQE

-155 LFHSQWDRWLDD
+155 LFHSDWVRWLDD
-167 ELGSAGL
+167 ELGLTGP
-174 QHDRWRRILAG
+174 QHDRWRRVLSVA
-185 TNLDDLRQIT
+185 NLDDLHQFAT
-195 AALAGDFVDLNE
+195 ALGGDLVDLDE
-207 LERQCRSLS
+207 LERQCQSRA
-216 LEGALRDWA
+216 LEGALRDWVV
-225 AATQGRAAM
+225 TMHGRAAT
-234 LLAAQDRP
+234 LLAEQDRP
-242 KRRKAEQMLAAAV
+242 KRRKAEPMLAAAV
-255 QLLALLLEKGPLG
+255 QLLALLLEQG
-268 LTHLPQDERAVL
+268 LPGLNQITEDERLVL
-280 EKELGKAPAGWDAAT
+280 NKDLGKAPAGWEEAA

-300 AIIGLTQQLLMVDQ
+300 SIIGLAQEFLTVDQ
-314 SYFQEVVTLV
+314 GYFQEVVTLV
-324 RPFLDQVHHRFLT
+324 RPFLDHVRHGFHN
-337 SGWIAFDGLLARAKI
+337 SGWIAFDGLLARAKM
-352 LLRDHPD
+352 LLRDHHV

-383 YEIILYLGERAGSHQ
+383 YEIILYLAERMGSHQ
-398 TSWQDVDLEPGKLF
+398 IAWQDVDLEPGKLF

-429 EAFERVVN
+429 EAFERVVA
-437 KILAGGGDRYSLVTN
+437 KIRAGGGGVYSLVTN
-452 FRSDGAVLDVV
+452 FRSDGTVLDVI

-473 AEHVQ
+473 ADHVQ

-490 KPEVSVFGA
+490 KPEVSVSGA
-499 QLRLVTRGEDDEEFD
+499 QLRLVTPGEDDEEFD
-514 VQAATRAEAEVL
+514 VQAATRAEAEAL
-526 ARWLKEELL
+526 ACWLKEELL
-535 AGTTITDR
+535 VGTTVTDR
-543 DRRDGPLQPGHI
+543 DRRPGPLQPGHI

-587 YRRQEIIDMVNLL
+587 YRRQEIIDLVNLL

-631 QQREG
+631 QRKDG
-636 LDWLSAW
+636 LDYQQLERLSDW
-643 NHPQA
+643 SHPQA
-648 GMVRRLYERLAELHQ
+648 GMVRRLYERLIELHQ
-663 LAPLRPVPDAIDL
+663 LAPLRPVSDAIDL
-676 IFERLPI
+676 IFERVPI
-683 LELAAASLHGEQSVA
+683 LELAAASMHGEQAVA

-777 KGPSVHH
+777 KGPSIHH
-784 DWSSRYYSLQ
+784 DWSSRCYGLQ

-807 MKMAAREEAE
+807 KKMAAREEAE

-837 GQTTK
+837 GATTK
-842 LGHDTVLSL
+842 PGHDTVLSL
-851 LGEAIVDGEGLSTA
+851 LGEAMADEREPSA
-865 EQICIGTSRL
+865 APHICIGTSRL
-875 TRVITPATVVARRRR
+875 TRVITPATVATRRRR
-890 QEPLSTIAPRPALGP
+890 TEPLEKVVPAPVLGP
-905 ILIRRHA
+905 ILIRRQA
-912 RQVEWEERRRTPRR
+912 RQVEWEQRRTTPRR
-926 LTPSSLAGSRPEA
+926 VTPTSLAGSWTEPISR
-939 VLPRTVSGRDADLA
+939 RTVAEHDANLA
-953 RIIGVCAH
+953 RLVGVCAH
-961 AVLEQWDF
+961 AVLERWDF
-969 TRPHAEICKVIKQ
+969 GRPRSDIGTVIEQ
-982 TICRYVAQDPLMA
+982 ACHRYMTQDGPQLVG
-995 DVTEDLTKLF
+995 DVTEDLTAIF
-1005 EGFLS
+1005 DRFLS
-1010 SEPYRILQR
+1010 SEPYKTLQR

-1029 VMPLG
+1029 VIPLSRD
-1034 EGQMMEGVI
+1034 QVMEGVI

-1050 GRIWIADYK
+1050 DRIWIADYK
-1059 TDDVLTEGLQ
+1059 TDDVA
-1069 TIAERYR
+1069 AEDVQARADRYR
-1076 SQAEMYSRAV
+1076 SQADSYSRAV
-1086 ERSLGLSSVSFQFI
+1086 GSALGSPAVSFQLI
-1100 FLRPGVAVDVKP
+1100 FLRPGIAI
-1112 DSNKPFRTR
+1112 NL

>member
-1 MSELLTLAD
+1 MSEVLTLVD
-10 SQDRILAETTW
+10 SQDRLLAETTW

-46 LLREPNPLAITEI
+46 LLREPNPVAITEI

-74 RLRVQL
+74 RLGAQL
-80 LRLSEQ
+80 LRLAEQ
-86 AHDMIATFQTR
+86 GDDTIATFRTR
-97 YHLSAEQIGER
+97 YHLTAEQVSER
-108 ARTALEQME
+108 ARVALEQME

-130 LLRLHP
+130 LLRIHP
-136 IESELDPSFQE
+136 VESEIDPLFQE

-155 LFHSQWDRWLDD
+155 LFHSCWDRWLDD
-167 ELGSAGL
+167 ELGAAGL
-174 QHDRWRRILAG
+174 QHERWRRVLAG
-185 TNLDDLRQIT
+185 TTLGDLQQFT
-195 AALAGDFVDLNE
+195 ASLAGDFVDVDE
-207 LERQCRSLS
+207 LERQCRSLT
-216 LEGALRDWA
+216 LEGALRDWVV
-225 AATQGRAAM
+225 ATHGRAAA
-234 LLAAQDRP
+234 LLAGQDRP
-242 KRRKAEQMLAAAV
+242 KRRKVESMLAAAV
-255 QLLALLLEKGPLG
+255 QSLALVLEEGPPG
-268 LTHLPQDERAVL
+268 LTHLPENERVIM
-280 EKELGKAPAGWDAAT
+280 EKDLGKAPAGWDEAT
-295 FQEAA
+295 FQEAGS
-300 AIIGLTQQLLMVDQ
+300 IIGFAQRLLTVDQ

-324 RPFLDQVHHRFLT
+324 RPFLDHVRLGFLT
-337 SGWIAFDGLLARAKI
+337 SGWIAFDGLLARAKT
-352 LLRDHPD
+352 LLRDHPAI
-359 VRARIKQTY
+359 RARIKQTY

-383 YEIILYLGERAGSHQ
+383 YEIILYLGERAGTHE
-398 TSWQDVDLEPGKLF
+398 TSWQNVDLEPGKLF

-429 EAFERVVN
+429 EAFERVVE
-437 KILAGGGDRYSLVTN
+437 KIRAGGGGVYSLVTN
-452 FRSDGAVLDVV
+452 FRSNGAVLDVV

-473 AEHVQ
+473 TEHVQ

-490 KPEVSVFGA
+490 KPEVSVSGV
-499 QLRLVTRGEDDEEFD
+499 QLRLVTSGEDDEEFD
-514 VQAATRAEAEVL
+514 VQAATRAEAEAL

-535 AGTTITDR
+535 AGSTVTDR
-543 DRRDGPLQPGHI
+543 DRREGPLQPGHI

-563 QAQVYLDALR
+563 QAQIYLDALR

-587 YRRQEIIDMVNLL
+587 YRRQEIIDLVNLL

-623 ADRDLLAL
+623 TDRDILAL
-631 QQREG
+631 QQIEG
-636 LDWLSAW
+636 LDYQQRERLAIW

-648 GMVRRLYERLAELHQ
+648 VMVRRLYERLAELHE

-676 IFERLPI
+676 VFERLPV
-683 LELAAASLHGEQSVA
+683 LELAAASLHGEQAVA
-698 NLRKIRDMAEALA
+698 NLRKTRDMAETLA

-723 LMMTRVSEQP
+723 LMMTRLAEQP

-744 LDAIRVLTIHK
+744 LDAVRVLTIHK

-777 KGPSVHH
+777 KGPSIHH
-784 DWSSRYYSLQ
+784 DWSSRCYSLQ

-842 LGHDTVLSL
+842 PGQDTVLSL
-851 LGEAIVDGEGLSTA
+851 LGEAIPDEAAPSTTD
-865 EQICIGTSRL
+865 QISIGTSRL
-875 TRVITPATVVARRRR
+875 TRVITPSMVVSRRRR
-890 QEPLSTIAPRPALGP
+890 QEPLSTMAPRLTLGP
-905 ILIRRHA
+905 ILIRRHE
-912 RQVEWEERRRTPRR
+912 RQVEWEQRRTTPRR

-939 VLPRTVSGRDADLA
+939 VSPRPVTEGEAELA
-953 RIIGVCAH
+953 RLVGVCAH
-961 AVLEQWDF
+961 AILEQWDF
-969 TRPHAEICKVIKQ
+969 TRPRSEISTVIAQ
-982 TICRYVAQDPLMA
+982 TIRRHVAQNQPQLIA
-995 DVTEDLTKLF
+995 DVMEDLAALF
-1005 EGFLS
+1005 ERFLS
-1010 SEPYRILQR
+1010 SEPYKALQR

-1034 EGQMMEGVI
+1034 EGQIMEGVV

-1050 GRIWIADYK
+1050 DRIWIADYK
-1059 TDDVLTEGLQ
+1059 TDDVAAGGVQ
-1069 TIAERYR
+1069 TRADRYR
-1076 SQAEMYSRAV
+1076 SQAESYARAV
-1086 ERSLGLSSVSFQFI
+1086 ASSLGLSSVSFQFI
-1100 FLRPGVAVDVKP
+1100 FLRPGVAIDV
-1112 DSNKPFRTR
+1112 

>member
-1 MSELLTLAD
+1 MMSDVLTLAD
-10 SQDRILAETTW
+10 SQDRLLAETTW

-46 LLREPNPLAITEI
+46 LLREPNPLTITEI

-74 RLRVQL
+74 RLRMQL
-80 LRLSEQ
+80 LRLTEQ
-86 AHDMIATFQTR
+86 GDDMIATFRTR
-97 YHLSAEQIGER
+97 YHLPAEQVGER
-108 ARTALEQME
+108 ARAALEQME

-130 LLRLHP
+130 LLRLYP
-136 IESELDPSFQE
+136 MESELDPLFQE

-155 LFHSQWDRWLDD
+155 LFHYSWDRWLDD
-167 ELGSAGL
+167 ELGSAGP
-174 QHDRWRRILAG
+174 QHDRWRRVLAG
-185 TNLDDLRQIT
+185 TTLDDLHQFT
-195 AALAGDFVDLNE
+195 AALAGDIVDLDE
-207 LERQCRSLS
+207 LEHQCRSLF
-216 LEGALRDWA
+216 LEGALRDWV
-225 AATQGRAAM
+225 AATHDRAAT

-255 QLLALLLEKGPLG
+255 QSLAVLLERGPLG
-268 LTHLPQDERAVL
+268 LAHVAQDERAVL
-280 EKELGKAPAGWDAAT
+280 EKDLGKAPAGWDAAA

-300 AIIGLTQQLLMVDQ
+300 SIIGLAQQLLSVDQ

-324 RPFLDQVHHRFLT
+324 RPFLHQVRHDFLI
-337 SGWIAFDGLLARAKI
+337 SGWIAFDGLLARAKT
-352 LLRDHPD
+352 LLRDHPA

-383 YEIILYLGERAGSHQ
+383 YEIILYLGEREGSHQ
-398 TSWQDVDLEPGKLF
+398 TAWQDVDLEPGKLF

-429 EAFERVVN
+429 EAFERVVE
-437 KILAGGGDRYSLVTN
+437 KIRASGGGVYSLVTN
-452 FRSDGAVLDVV
+452 FRSDGSVLDVI

-473 AEHVQ
+473 SEHIQ

-490 KPEVSVFGA
+490 RPEVSVSGT
-499 QLRLVTRGEDDEEFD
+499 QLRLVTSGEDDEEFD
-514 VQAATRAEAEVL
+514 VQAATRAEAEAL

-535 AGTTITDR
+535 VGTTVTDR
-543 DRRDGPLQPGHI
+543 DRREGPLQPGHI

-587 YRRQEIIDMVNLL
+587 YRRQEIIDVVNLL
-600 RVIDNPHDTIAL
+600 RVIDNPHDMIAL
-612 VGILRSPLGGM
+612 VGVLRSPLGGM
-623 ADRDLLAL
+623 TDRDLLDL
-631 QQREG
+631 RQREG
-636 LDWLSAW
+636 LDYQQREWLSTW

-648 GMVRRLYERLAELHQ
+648 GMVRRLYEGLAELHQ
-663 LAPLRPVPDAIDL
+663 RAPLRPVPDAIDL
-676 IFERLPI
+676 IFDRLPV
-683 LELAAASLHGEQSVA
+683 LGLAAASLHGEQAVA
-698 NLRKIRDMAEALA
+698 NLRKIREMAEALA

-744 LDAIRVLTIHK
+744 LDAVRVLTIHK

-777 KGPSVHH
+777 KGPSIHH
-784 DWSSRYYSLQ
+784 DWSSRCYGLR

-832 LVLSG
+832 LILSG

-842 LGHDTVLSL
+842 PGYDTVLSL
-851 LGEAIVDGEGLSTA
+851 LGEAIADERGPSTA
-865 EQICIGTSRL
+865 EQICIGTSRIM
-875 TRVITPATVVARRRR
+875 RVITPAMVATRRRR
-890 QEPLSTIAPRPALGP
+890 QEPLSTMVPQPALGP
-905 ILIRRHA
+905 ILIRCHA
-912 RQVEWEERRRTPRR
+912 RKIEWEERRMTPRH
-926 LTPSSLAGSRPEA
+926 LTPSSLAGDRPEA
-939 VLPRTVSGRDADLA
+939 VLPRTATGRDADLS
-953 RIIGVCAH
+953 RLIGVCAH
-961 AVLEQWDF
+961 AALEQWDF
-969 TRPHAEICKVIKQ
+969 TRPRMEICRVIEQ
-982 TICRYVAQDPLMA
+982 ACRRYVAEDRLMA
-995 DVTEDLTKLF
+995 DVTKDLTAVL

-1010 SEPYRILQR
+1010 SEPYRRLQR

-1034 EGQMMEGVI
+1034 EGRIMEGVI

-1050 GRIWIADYK
+1050 DRIWIADYK
-1059 TDDVLTEGLQ
+1059 TDDVAAEDVQ
-1069 TIAERYR
+1069 TRADRYR
-1076 SQAEMYSRAV
+1076 SQAECYSRAV
-1086 ERSLGLSSVSFQFI
+1086 SSALGLASLSFQFV
-1100 FLRPGVAVDVKP
+1100 FLRPGAAVDV
-1112 DSNKPFRTR
+1112 